1 MDGPELLPRPNPIRR
16 AADGDDRAPGP
27 ASLVL
32 FESPAR
38 LKHRTDMSYWLH
50 QRLRNFLTSDAPNPS
65 EADNM
70 NAM

>member
-1 MDGPELLPRPNPIRR
+1 MDQNCCPDQTQSGARQMATIAR
-16 AADGDDRAPGP
+16 P
-27 ASLVL
+27 ASLFL

-50 QRLRNFLTSDAPNPS
+50 PRLRNFLTSDAPNPS